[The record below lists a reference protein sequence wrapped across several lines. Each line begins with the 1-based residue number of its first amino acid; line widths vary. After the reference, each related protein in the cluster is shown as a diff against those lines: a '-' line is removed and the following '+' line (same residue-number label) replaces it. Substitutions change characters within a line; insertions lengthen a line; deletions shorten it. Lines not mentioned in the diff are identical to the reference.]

1 MPAKKRQAKK
11 TISTLAREAGLSHGH
26 LDRAYKAGIDVTDP
40 DALKRY
46 RAGIHPRVNGTKR
59 PAAPTPAA
67 DAGQMTIEEIE
78 AALRS
83 KGIDITSAKILKT
96 QLDGLKAAMGYR
108 RETSDL
114 IPREDVKAA
123 FVRIASALSAALRVA
138 EAEIPQRCLGL
149 PLAESRPIAK
159 EILRGIQSKLAD
171 GESEFWQ
178 EHPNMV

>member
-1 MPAKKRQAKK
+1 MPPKKNSVRK
-11 TISTLAREAGLSHGH
+11 LAIEAGLSLGH
-26 LDRAYKAGIDVTDP
+26 INAARKAGVDTSDLEALKAYRKVTPPRVDGRLDR
-40 DALKRY
+40 KR
-46 RAGIHPRVNGTKR
+46 T
-59 PAAPTPAA
+59 PTPPA

-159 EILRGIQSKLAD
+159 EILRGIQAKLAD

-178 EHPNMV
+178 EHPNLV